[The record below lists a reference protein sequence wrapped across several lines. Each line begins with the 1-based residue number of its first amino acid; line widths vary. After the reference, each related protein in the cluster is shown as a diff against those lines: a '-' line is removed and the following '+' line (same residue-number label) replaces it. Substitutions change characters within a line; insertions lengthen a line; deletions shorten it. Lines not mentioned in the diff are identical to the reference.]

1 MILIKKEVSELNEE
15 NLKEEIKGLSND
27 IRESLI
33 QEAKKRSDHIIYN
46 EDGSIDFMENKNI
59 NGIHTLTQGWS
70 IGPPYDFDKEGSE

>member
-1 MILIKKEVSELNEE
+1 MSELNEE

-33 QEAKKRSDHIIYN
+33 QEAKKRGDHIIYN

-59 NGIHTLTQGWS
+59 NGIHTLTQGWC
-70 IGPPYDFDKEGSE
+70 IGSPDDFEKLGSE